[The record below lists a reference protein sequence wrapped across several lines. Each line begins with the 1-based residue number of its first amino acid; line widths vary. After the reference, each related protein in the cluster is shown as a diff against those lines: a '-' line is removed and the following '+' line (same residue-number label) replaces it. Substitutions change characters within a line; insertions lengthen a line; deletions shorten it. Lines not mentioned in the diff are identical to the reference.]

1 MLAIY
6 PWKPSKTAC
15 GQRVALVYFFG
26 MRNRKLVE
34 EKDSE
39 NTRFLK
45 GTSAVCKKD

>member
-6 PWKPSKTAC
+6 PWKPSKTAF

-39 NTRFLK
+39 NTVLQRYIC
-45 GTSAVCKKD
+45 SV